1 MSNFNLGITTLIW
14 YAMSAIDAF
23 IKALDGL
30 LSYDLLENALTDAE
44 MLVSSDVAFNIVVNC
59 LTSKCVVKGFKI
71 LIKYDYVNNII
82 RKVSLEVYLSSEIT
96 VSEFF
101 KGLGSILGIFKGE
114 FELSKEV
121 VKIIFNIPVNDV
133 SRIFTIIDLL
143 KKALDTDFKLVVNGY
158 EVLLRDEE

>member
-1 MSNFNLGITTLIW
+1 MSSFNLGITTLIW
-14 YAMSAIDAF
+14 YAMSTIDAF
-23 IKALDGL
+23 IKVLDGL

-44 MLVSSDVAFNIVVNC
+44 MLVSSDVSFNIVVNC
-59 LTSKCVVKGFKI
+59 LTSKCVIKGFKI
-71 LIKYDYVNNII
+71 LIKYDYVNNVI

-101 KGLGSILGIFKGE
+101 KGLGSILGAFKGE

-121 VKIIFNIPVNDV
+121 VKIIFNIPVDDV
-133 SRIFTIIDLL
+133 GRIFTIIDLL

-158 EVLLRDEE
+158 EVLLRDEG

>member
-1 MSNFNLGITTLIW
+1 MSSFNLGITTLIW

-44 MLVSSDVAFNIVVNC
+44 MLVSSDVVFNIVVNC

-71 LIKYDYVNNII
+71 LIKYDYVNNVI

-101 KGLGSILGIFKGE
+101 KGLGSILGAFKGE

-121 VKIIFNIPVNDV
+121 VKIIFNIPVDDV
-133 SRIFTIIDLL
+133 GRIFTIIDLL

-158 EVLLRDEE
+158 EVLLRDEG